1 MSEPSQSAH
10 TRPKLEPFGPLGQLI
25 WDAMEAQ
32 SYSFPDA
39 ARAVRKA
46 PAALQS
52 DETTTCSVSSVHR
65 WIYSG
70 SIPHPSMRRWV
81 AAAFQIPPERLTE
94 AIAAQT
100 ALQAASN
107 EAESTRPDASALLAG
122 LASTAL
128 LDVSEPWERLDH
140 VLRHPARIDA
150 LSLTH
155 LEQVLIALETVE
167 RHVDASALFGAVAG
181 HLATITNLLRATM
194 PSTMRQHL
202 CSIAGET
209 AGLAGR
215 LYAQLNQA
223 RTASSYFHTSLVAA
237 REANDPALLA
247 YLIGVTAAQLVY
259 RDDPAARLSL
269 LRSASPQYATPAT
282 RVFLAAK
289 EADTHALVGDRS
301 SAFDALARAESAMG
315 LVLAQGSPG
324 DRPRAPWWPADTWLA
339 GEQGATLARLGSY
352 DDAEQLLTRV
362 LATPLNTKHR
372 LWLLTALARTRTGQR
387 EPEEAA
393 RVVTGVVADAVP
405 LNMRAVIHEVACIR
419 RELNAWKTLPAVR
432 SLDQVLEDSANASA

>member
-1 MSEPSQSAH
+1 MDMSEPSQSAH
-10 TRPKLEPFGPLGQLI
+10 SRPKLEPFGPLGQLI
-25 WDAMEAQ
+25 WDAMQAQ
-32 SYSFPDA
+32 PYSLPDA
-39 ARAVRKA
+39 AEAIRNA
-46 PAALQS
+46 PTKVDGAKR
-52 DETTTCSVSSVHR
+52 TTCAPSSVHR
-65 WIYSG
+65 WIYAG
-70 SIPHPSMRRWV
+70 AIPQPSMRRWI
-81 AAAFQIPPERLTE
+81 AAGLRIPPERLTQ

-100 ALQAASN
+100 ALQAESK
-107 EAESTRPDASALLAG
+107 EAESTRPNASALLAG

-181 HLATITNLLRATM
+181 HLATVTNLLRATM

-247 YLIGVTAAQLVY
+247 YLIGVAAAQLVY
-259 RDDPAARLSL
+259 RNGNCSGGWVAM
-269 LRSASPQYATPAT
+269 
-282 RVFLAAK
+282 
-289 EADTHALVGDRS
+289 
-301 SAFDALARAESAMG
+301 AE
-315 LVLAQGSPG
+315 
-324 DRPRAPWWPADTWLA
+324 
-339 GEQGATLARLGSY
+339 
-352 DDAEQLLTRV
+352 
-362 LATPLNTKHR
+362 
-372 LWLLTALARTRTGQR
+372 
-387 EPEEAA
+387 
-393 RVVTGVVADAVP
+393 
-405 LNMRAVIHEVACIR
+405 
-419 RELNAWKTLPAVR
+419 
-432 SLDQVLEDSANASA
+432 